1 MFTYPPPFALR
12 IDYTTK
18 YNFGLGDNHLIL
30 RGRGGGGAWKIFKIN
45 ILTWS
50 MLKINILISKMEK
63 NNILIPQ
70 IYSNPGSKIP
80 QK

>member
-1 MFTYPPPFALR
+1 
-12 IDYTTK
+12 
-18 YNFGLGDNHLIL
+18 LIL

>member
-1 MFTYPPPFALR
+1 
-12 IDYTTK
+12 
-18 YNFGLGDNHLIL
+18 LIL
-30 RGRGGGGAWKIFKIN
+30 RGERVGLKIFKIN

-63 NNILIPQ
+63 KNILIPQ
-70 IYSNPGSKIP
+70 IYSNPGTKIP

>member
-1 MFTYPPPFALR
+1 LF
-12 IDYTTK
+12 
-18 YNFGLGDNHLIL
+18 
-30 RGRGGGGAWKIFKIN
+30 RGRPFDFEGGGGAWKIFKIN

-50 MLKINILISKMEK
+50 MLKINIVISKMEK
-63 NNILIPQ
+63 TNILIPQ

>member
-1 MFTYPPPFALR
+1 
-12 IDYTTK
+12 
-18 YNFGLGDNHLIL
+18 L
-30 RGRGGGGAWKIFKIN
+30 RGRGGLEDFKIN

-63 NNILIPQ
+63 KNILIPQ